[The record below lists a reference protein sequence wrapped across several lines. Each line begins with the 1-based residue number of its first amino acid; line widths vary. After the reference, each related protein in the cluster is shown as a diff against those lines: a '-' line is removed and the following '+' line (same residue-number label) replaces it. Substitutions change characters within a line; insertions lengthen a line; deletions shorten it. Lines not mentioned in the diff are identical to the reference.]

1 MDATTGRFCPR
12 MEVSMDRR
20 EHKQTLDEYL
30 VKLQIAVVK
39 QLLAKVEQGEDLRAA
54 IDFLRLN
61 RRSVTEVDVIG
72 STKDASSYLDDLIS
86 QIDDEGNY
94 RR

>member
-1 MDATTGRFCPR
+1 
-12 MEVSMDRR
+12 MDRR

-39 QLLAKVEQGEDLRAA
+39 QLLVKVEKGEDLRAA

>member
-1 MDATTGRFCPR
+1 
-12 MEVSMDRR
+12 MDRR

>member
-1 MDATTGRFCPR
+1 
-12 MEVSMDRR
+12 MDRR
-20 EHKQTLDEYL
+20 EHKQTLDGYL

-39 QLLAKVEQGEDLRAA
+39 QLLAKVEKGEDLRAA